1 MMNTHKKVIVI
12 LMSFVSMQAA
22 QIAKDVI
29 GDVMRGTGSALS
41 AELEEEVERLEEYKK
56 RKYAFEMDL
65 MHIKEF
71 LNNQISD
78 FGIHPEQVDYYV
90 GDKWLFKKIGT
101 DKYRLIIP
109 SDLPSLLETHK
120 MVFGQK
126 YAPEHIYNINAL
138 DALLRKNNAQDDPLF
153 HKYRLEIIKVLMK
166 TKVVDIPTLFSNI
179 SKSVAGSVAGGLIQ
193 QLDAHLGYIMTGL
206 QALYSQVAGMQDE
219 EMVQID
225 IDRYLLKTHD
235 IDLIKARIDELEAL
249 VNQQEGSTLG
259 RAQAWISRNVLQSG
273 SSTYTK
279 KRLDLLK
286 NYLNEND
293 LELRMFKKFK
303 ENQSN
308 KSLKK

>member
-1 MMNTHKKVIVI
+1 MSIHKKMIAI
-12 LMSFVSMQAA
+12 LMSFASMQGA
-22 QIAKDVI
+22 QITKNII
-29 GDVMRGTGSALS
+29 GGVMQSAGSALS
-41 AELEEEVERLEEYKK
+41 AGIEDGIERFDEYKR

-65 MHIKEF
+65 MRIKEF
-71 LNNQISD
+71 LNDQMSD
-78 FGIHPEQVDYYV
+78 FGINPKQVDYYV
-90 GDKWLFKKIGT
+90 GDTWLFKKMGSDAYI
-101 DKYRLIIP
+101 LIIP
-109 SDLPSLLETHK
+109 SDMPSLLETHK
-120 MVFGQK
+120 MVFGQQ
-126 YAPEHIYNINAL
+126 YAPVHEYNINAL
-138 DALLRKNNAQDDPLF
+138 DTLLKKNNAQDDPLF
-153 HKYRLEIIKVLMK
+153 HRYRLEVIKALMK
-166 TKVVDIPTLFSNI
+166 TKIVDIPTLFSNV
-179 SKSVAGSVAGGLIQ
+179 SKNVAGSVAGGLIQ

-206 QALYSQVAGMQDE
+206 QTLYSQVAGMQDE

-286 NYLNEND
+286 NYLDEND

-303 ENQSN
+303 KN
-308 KSLKK
+308 